1 MVAVEVKGWSVH
13 GGRLALDDDADR
25 EAALVAAGWRV
36 FPVTARTDRVK
47 LIDRLRRAI
56 AEATGDHAAA

>member
-13 GGRLALDDDADR
+13 GGRAALDDDADR

-36 FPVTARTDRVK
+36 FPVTSRTDPAT

-56 AEATGDHAAA
+56 ADRRPAAAA